1 VEAVTRRLPQKGPLV
16 YGRGILCKLT
26 VDEDSFSG
34 ISPYIFGL
42 VLEHWLARH
51 VAINVFTQTEL
62 HSMQRGRICQWPP
75 RMGGR
80 GVV

>member
-1 VEAVTRRLPQKGPLV
+1 
-16 YGRGILCKLT
+16 
-26 VDEDSFSG
+26 
-34 ISPYIFGL
+34 GL

-62 HSMQRGRICQWPP
+62 HSMQRGRIHQWPP

-80 GVV
+80 GVA